1 VAAIGAGLV
10 LAFLG
15 SQLRPVF
22 SDAHELRNKTGLPL
36 LGVVTLS
43 LNDGDRRSLRMS
55 HIRFMGAS
63 AGLVGVFVIGLVAM
77 VILARQGG

>member
-1 VAAIGAGLV
+1 
-10 LAFLG
+10 
-15 SQLRPVF
+15 
-22 SDAHELRNKTGLPL
+22 
-36 LGVVTLS
+36 
-43 LNDGDRRSLRMS
+43 MS